1 MSRIVTKRIPFPV
14 KSLLESL
21 PMNFN
26 FYLASLALNTKKWLQ
41 LLANQLLKSEDPVV
55 AEVTGL
61 CDVKVLRLMP

>member
-1 MSRIVTKRIPFPV
+1 
-14 KSLLESL
+14 
-21 PMNFN
+21 MNFN